1 MAKELRSGYTTGT
14 HATAVVG
21 AVLMEYFQKEINN
34 FLNISLPKNAHLGAN
49 IEIKRENKNHFSTK
63 KVDNDD
69 LDVTKGCIIHAKLF
83 LETPKRLKQQTP
95 SLIEVNKTKIFI
107 YAGDGV
113 GVVTKAGLKI
123 EPNFPAINP
132 VPLAMMKEMAQTI
145 VSDTQNTLHIVIS
158 VENGEEIAKQTANE
172 KVGVI
177 GGISILGTR
186 GIVKPISADAYLDSI
201 KAEVSVANASG
212 SKEIV
217 YTLGNTAHDYANI
230 NYDETIVVEVGNFIY
245 DGASQLVGT
254 SFKKMIFISSIAKM
268 CKIAQECKNTH
279 NRFGGIDF
287 DEVKVWLKEELEI
300 DLGTKEYLTL
310 KAVLQRLT
318 KKEGKL
324 FSSFLGY
331 KASCSFKKW
340 LEELN
345 VDINEIEIITLN
357 ASDKYLSRK
366 NTNFSDK

>member
-1 MAKELRSGYTTGT
+1 MAKELHSGYTTGT
-14 HATAVVG
+14 HATAVFA
-21 AVLMEYFQKEINN
+21 AVLLEYFKKEINN
-34 FLNISLPKNAHLGAN
+34 FLNIPLPLKSSAN
-49 IEIKRENKNHFSTK
+49 IEIKREKKNHFSTI

-69 LDVTKGCIIHAKLF
+69 LDVTKGCSIHAKLY
-83 LETPKRLKQQTP
+83 LDTPKNLKQQTP
-95 SLIEVNKTKIFI
+95 SLIEVHKTKL
-107 YAGDGV
+107 YVYGGDGV
-113 GVVTKAGLKI
+113 GIVTKAGLKI

-132 VPLAMMKEMAQTI
+132 IPLAMMKEMAQ
-145 VSDTQNTLHIVIS
+145 DTVPDSQNTFHIVIG

-212 SKEIV
+212 SKDIV
-217 YTLGNTAHDYANI
+217 YTLGNTAHDYAASY
-230 NYDETIVVEVGNFIY
+230 YDETIVVEIGNFIY
-245 DGASQLVGT
+245 DGASQLVNT

-287 DEVKVWLKEELEI
+287 DEVKVWLKEQLEI
-300 DLGTKEYLTL
+300 DLGSQEYLTL
-310 KAVLQRLT
+310 KAVLQKLT
-318 KKEGKL
+318 KAQGKL

-340 LEELN
+340 LDELN
-345 VDINEIEIITLN
+345 VDIREIEIITLN
-357 ASDKYLSRK
+357 GSDISKREVK
-366 NTNFSDK
+366 W